1 MKHELHVFKFI
12 AFVYSENCVSCM
24 AYFELWLSI
33 NFLLDETDVYRWHWN
48 YRKKFQL
55 KSTPFTLLGDKIAK
69 NNQEDPGESSVNI
82 NRKLIKESIQKITFV
97 TGFQPIGSSPA
108 VFYPF
113 LFQLRH
119 SDSNFSSILNGKWPH
134 TTDHKFENNSVAYL
148 KLNFKTGGT
157 KILNQT
163 CGVRTIIY
171 FFLGKQ
177 SFRNW
182 LCSLICKL
190 STELCSSV

>member
-1 MKHELHVFKFI
+1 
-12 AFVYSENCVSCM
+12 M

-82 NRKLIKESIQKITFV
+82 NRKLITESIQKITFV
-97 TGFQPIGSSPA
+97 TGFQPIRSSPA
-108 VFYPF
+108 VFYSF

-119 SDSNFSSILNGKWPH
+119 SDSNFSSILNGNGCTAPII
-134 TTDHKFENNSVAYL
+134 NSRITQSLTWNWIL
-148 KLNFKTGGT
+148 KLEALKFSIRLVVLERLFT
-157 KILNQT
+157 
-163 CGVRTIIY
+163 
-171 FFLGKQ
+171 
-177 SFRNW
+177 SF
-182 LCSLICKL
+182 
-190 STELCSSV
+190 